1 VRQLPPSLPAR
12 SSLTKANFQQLVVQL
27 RERGVKPVTVNTYIT
42 ALNAFALWLHQE
54 GHAPDRVKLPKLK
67 VEQRVLSVLDDTQ
80 MRALIGFK
88 PKTFRQART
97 HLAVLLILDTGLR
110 LSEALNLRHGDIDFD
125 NLILK
130 VFGKGQKERVVPFS
144 PDASG
149 SFGMFPNTRSC

>member
-1 VRQLPPSLPAR
+1 
-12 SSLTKANFQQLVVQL
+12 
-27 RERGVKPVTVNTYIT
+27 
-42 ALNAFALWLHQE
+42 
-54 GHAPDRVKLPKLK
+54 
-67 VEQRVLSVLDDTQ
+67 

-110 LSEALNLRHGDIDFD
+110 LSEALNLRHADIDFD

>member
-1 VRQLPPSLPAR
+1 M
-12 SSLTKANFQQLVVQL
+12 QL

-67 VEQRVLSVLDDTQ
+67 VEPRVLSVLDDTLV
-80 MRALIGFK
+80 RALIGFK

-110 LSEALNLRHGDIDFD
+110 LSTIGYIGRNRFAVAGRST
-125 NLILK
+125 ILPIAAQVK
-130 VFGKGQKERVVPFS
+130 YP
-144 PDASG
+144 
-149 SFGMFPNTRSC
+149 TR